1 MRMVELGSVCEIKNG
16 YAFKSSEFK
25 KSGTPLIRI
34 SSFDNGAV
42 YFDDK
47 TVYVDSSYLKT
58 KSGFKVEKG
67 DVLIALSGATT
78 GKYGIYTGDEPSLLN
93 QRIGLL
99 KSGASEQMNDK
110 FFYYYLS
117 VLKSEI
123 LRNAGGAAQPN
134 ISTKSISE
142 LKIPLPPLDQQKK
155 IASIL
160 DAADNYRQK
169 TKALIKKYDALTQ
182 SLFLEL
188 FGDPVRNPKG
198 WESKSLISLTT
209 QKPDNGFFAKKD
221 KYGENGMPVV
231 WLTDFIDKLYI
242 SEHNLRKAET
252 LPKDDKYL
260 LEYGD
265 ALFCRSSLNVEGI
278 GKCSIAPREF
288 SEPTIFECHIIRLRF
303 NLGCIIPEYF
313 RFLSDT
319 KYFRNCVMR
328 NAKTSTMTTIS
339 QDGISNIEIPLP
351 NLSLQILFRERIYQ
365 LTAQKAQA
373 QASLVQA
380 EDLFNSL
387 LQRAFKGELTN

>member
-182 SLFLEL
+182 SLFLDM
-188 FGDPVRNPKG
+188 FGDRSKFNRIKLSQCVTEKNDFVDGPFGSNLKVSHQTPSGVR
-198 WESKSLISLTT
+198 LI
-209 QKPDNGFFAKKD
+209 QINNIGVGEFRDKK
-221 KYGENGMPVV
+221 KKF
-231 WLTDFIDKLYI
+231 T
-242 SEHNLRKAET
+242 SEK
-252 LPKDDKYL
+252 
-260 LEYGD
+260 
-265 ALFCRSSLNVEGI
+265 
-278 GKCSIAPREF
+278 
-288 SEPTIFECHIIRLRF
+288 
-303 NLGCIIPEYF
+303 
-313 RFLSDT
+313 
-319 KYFRNCVMR
+319 KYFELIRHSVQPGDIIIAKMGEPLGRACLVPDYIEKGLVVADCMRMRMTSSKFLKHFVMFFL
-328 NAKTSTMTTIS
+328 NSNDAKAQIGNLSKGSTRIRINLSMIRTL
-339 QDGISNIEIPLP
+339 EIPAP
-351 NLSLQILFRERIYQ
+351 SIELQNQFADSVQAIEE
-365 LTAQKAQA
+365 QKTQA
-373 QASLVQA
+373 QASLAGA

-387 LQRAFKGELTN
+387 LQRAFKGELV

>member
-34 SSFDNGAV
+34 SSFNNGAV

-47 TVYVDSSYLKT
+47 TVYLDSSYLKT

-123 LRNAGGAAQPN
+123 IRNASGAAQPN

-142 LKIPLPPLDQQKK
+142 FKIPLPPIDQQEK
-155 IASIL
+155 IAAIL
-160 DAADNYRQK
+160 DESDAYRQK
-169 TKALIKKYDALTQ
+169 TKALIEKYDELTQ
-182 SLFLEL
+182 SLFMDM
-188 FGDPVRNPKG
+188 FGDPVRNPMG
-198 WESKSLISLTT
+198 WELLTFKDVLEIRNGKNQRTIENENGIYPICGSGGIMSYGDDFISEANSVIIGRKGNINKPILMKERYWHVDTAFGLNPIKTVLGHDYLYWFCVRYNFEQHNKTVTIPSLT
-209 QKPDNGFFAKKD
+209 K
-221 KYGENGMPVV
+221 
-231 WLTDFIDKLYI
+231 
-242 SEHNLRKAET
+242 ET
-252 LPKDDKYL
+252 LLRIK
-260 LEYGD
+260 
-265 ALFCRSSLNVEGI
+265 I
-278 GKCSIAPREF
+278 
-288 SEPTIFECHIIRLRF
+288 PT
-303 NLGCIIPEYF
+303 PP
-313 RFLSDT
+313 
-319 KYFRNCVMR
+319 
-328 NAKTSTMTTIS
+328 
-339 QDGISNIEIPLP
+339 IE
-351 NLSLQILFRERIYQ
+351 LQNQFAERVQAIE
-365 LTAQKAQA
+365 AQKAQA
-373 QASLVQA
+373 QASLAGA

-387 LQRAFKGELTN
+387 LQRAFKGELTS

>member
-242 SEHNLRKAET
+242 SL
-252 LPKDDKYL
+252 
-260 LEYGD
+260 
-265 ALFCRSSLNVEGI
+265 V
-278 GKCSIAPREF
+278 
-288 SEPTIFECHIIRLRF
+288 
-303 NLGCIIPEYF
+303 
-313 RFLSDT
+313 T
-319 KYFRNCVMR
+319 K
-328 NAKTSTMTTIS
+328 K
-339 QDGISNIEIPLP
+339 
-351 NLSLQILFRERIYQ
+351 
-365 LTAQKAQA
+365 
-373 QASLVQA
+373 
-380 EDLFNSL
+380 
-387 LQRAFKGELTN
+387 

>member
-1 MRMVELGSVCEIKNG
+1 MRMVELGSVCEMKNG

-34 SSFDNGAV
+34 SSFDNGPV

-99 KSGASEQMNDK
+99 KSGVSEQMNDK

-142 LKIPLPPLDQQKK
+142 FKIPLPPLDQQKK
-155 IASIL
+155 IAAIL
-160 DAADNYRQK
+160 DAADAYRQK
-169 TKALIKKYDALTQ
+169 TKALIEKYDELTQ
-182 SLFLEL
+182 SLFLDM
-188 FGDPVRNPKG
+188 FGDPVTNPKG
-198 WESKSLISLTT
+198 LPTEQLGDLCDFYSGRAWKKGELGDKGYKLVRISNLHKPSFPYWLYDGEMIEKHKVEQGDLLFSWAGVKASIDSYIYEGEVAMINQHIYNIKPKSSDIS
-209 QKPDNGFFAKKD
+209 
-221 KYGENGMPVV
+221 
-231 WLTDFIDKLYI
+231 KLYLFNLLQLHL
-242 SEHNLRKAET
+242 ENLRKSLGGGVGQFHLKKSDITSIKVLIPDSNSMEN
-252 LPKDDKYL
+252 YMQ
-260 LEYGD
+260 
-265 ALFCRSSLNVEGI
+265 SLN
-278 GKCSIAPREF
+278 
-288 SEPTIFECHIIRLRF
+288 
-303 NLGCIIPEYF
+303 
-313 RFLSDT
+313 
-319 KYFRNCVMR
+319 
-328 NAKTSTMTTIS
+328 
-339 QDGISNIEIPLP
+339 
-351 NLSLQILFRERIYQ
+351 SLKN
-365 LTAQKAQA
+365 QKAQA
-373 QASLVQA
+373 QASLAQA

-387 LQRAFKGELTN
+387 LQRAFKGELTT